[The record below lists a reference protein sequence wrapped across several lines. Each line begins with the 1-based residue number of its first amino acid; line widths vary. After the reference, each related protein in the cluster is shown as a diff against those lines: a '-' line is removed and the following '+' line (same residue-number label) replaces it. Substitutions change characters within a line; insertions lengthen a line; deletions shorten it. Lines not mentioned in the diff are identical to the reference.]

1 MSDESDEETPEA
13 LDETPPAAPL
23 PPNQPDAM
31 SGGDGSNWTA
41 TTPTLD
47 PLEEHTH
54 APGDPARSWPST
66 DAADVQS
73 AAQTRDA
80 VHRRKET
87 P

>member
-1 MSDESDEETPEA
+1 MNDDSD
-13 LDETPPAAPL
+13 DETPPSLDATPPALPL
-23 PPNQPDAM
+23 PPDQPDAM

-41 TTPTLD
+41 PTPTLD

-54 APGDPARSWPST
+54 TPGDPTRPWPST

-80 VHRRKET
+80 VHHHKPT